1 MIPLDKFLACG
12 DVEDMS
18 QVIEK
23 PYSKLNRLGLI
34 GLYRL
39 GLFDPITCEYE
50 GTYFQRAWESKE
62 VPPLFIDL
70 EVQP

>member
-1 MIPLDKFLACG
+1 M
-12 DVEDMS
+12 
-18 QVIEK
+18 IEK

-50 GTYFQRAWESKE
+50 DTYFQRAWESKE
-62 VPPLFIDL
+62 IPPLFIDWR
-70 EVQP
+70 VR